1 MQPRGQDRDAA
12 QGSGTSL
19 GHRASW
25 DLATDGIQHYAVG
38 SELLGS
44 SHPQH
49 PAPLQMSRLLQYCK
63 HTFRAEPDPEERG
76 LLETQELH
84 APPTSISG
92 LLLAKGA
99 APEQQRAGFSP
110 AWFPK
115 RVQDAKT
122 ASTLE
127 EL

>member
-1 MQPRGQDRDAA
+1 MQPRGQGRDTA
-12 QGSGTSL
+12 QGSGTLL
-19 GHRASW
+19 GRRVSW
-25 DLATDGIQHYAVG
+25 GLATDSTQCDAVG
-38 SELLGS
+38 SGLLGS

-49 PAPLQMSRLLQYCK
+49 PAPAQMSRLLQYCK
-63 HTFRAEPDPEERG
+63 HMFGAEPDPGERG

-84 APPTSISG
+84 VPPTSISG

-99 APEQQRAGFSP
+99 APDQQRAGFSP
-110 AWFPK
+110 ACFPK

-122 ASTLE
+122 ASTFK